1 MSELK
6 KFVIWGSAGH
16 AKVLADAIS
25 MIGGTVIALFD
36 NNHHALSV
44 IPGVPIFKGED
55 GFLRWIDDYAE
66 KKIQV
71 SGLVAIGGDR
81 GQERLNIQSLFRENG
96 LLIPVLRHPS
106 STVSPSA
113 LLGEGTQILAHAN
126 VAADS
131 TLGNACIVNHR
142 ASVDHEC
149 TIGSGVHLAPGAV
162 LCGCVKIEKNVFI
175 GAGAVVLPRILI
187 GENSVIG
194 AGAIVTKN
202 VAAGSTLIGNPA
214 MAIR

>member
-1 MSELK
+1 MPEQK
-6 KFVIWGSAGH
+6 NFIIWGSAGH

-25 MIGGTVIALFD
+25 MIGGTVVALFD
-36 NNHHALSV
+36 NNHQAFSV
-44 IPGVPIFKGED
+44 ISGVPIFKGED
-55 GFLRWIDDYAE
+55 GFLRWIDDHRE
-66 KKIQV
+66 KKNQV
-71 SGLVAIGGDR
+71 SGLVAIGGSR

-96 LLIPVLRHPS
+96 LHIPVLRHPS

-131 TLGNACIVNHR
+131 ILGNACIVNHR

-149 TIGSGVHLAPGAV
+149 TIASGVHLAPGAV

-175 GAGAVVLPRILI
+175 GAGAVVLPHIFI

-202 VAAGSTLIGNPA
+202 VEAGSTLIGNPA
-214 MAIR
+214 LAIR